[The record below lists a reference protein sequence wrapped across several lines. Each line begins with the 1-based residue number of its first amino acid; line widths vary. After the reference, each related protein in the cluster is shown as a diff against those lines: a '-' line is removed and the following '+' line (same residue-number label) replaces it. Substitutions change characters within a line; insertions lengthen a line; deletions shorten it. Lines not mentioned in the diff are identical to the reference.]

1 MAWVISQ
8 RRRNGPRFF
17 VSSDPRRGGVERSQN
32 MLSGEWSSLIVGD
45 ICICLAR
52 PSLILSPL
60 LVTESGD
67 PSWSR
72 SENHS
77 GLFISTLSSGCH
89 VLSTPSRVPHLT
101 SLDDRSKTRYCIKG
115 VHFPEKPGKI
125 NIFSSLMVFVLQ
137 QLHNAQLLCPRIHL
151 QRHVKDL
158 MDN

>member
-8 RRRNGPRFF
+8 RRRSEPRFF

-32 MLSGEWSSLIVGD
+32 MLSGEWSSLVSD
-45 ICICLAR
+45 ICVAR

-89 VLSTPSRVPHLT
+89 VLSTPSRVPQLKIWMTGASGRLYTVSKGFISQQNLT
-101 SLDDRSKTRYCIKG
+101 KSPFFISDG
-115 VHFPEKPGKI
+115 
-125 NIFSSLMVFVLQ
+125 IFSSIAL
-137 QLHNAQLLCPRIHL
+137 APCPLYRIHL
-151 QRHVKDL
+151 QRLVKVL

>member
-1 MAWVISQ
+1 VAWVISQ
-8 RRRNGPRFF
+8 PRRSEPRFF

-32 MLSGEWSSLIVGD
+32 MLSGKWSSLVSD
-45 ICICLAR
+45 ICVAR

-89 VLSTPSRVPHLT
+89 VLSTPSRVPQLT
-101 SLDDRSKTRYCIKG
+101 ILDDRSKWETIYCIQG
-115 VHFPEKPGKI
+115 VYFPAKSNKI
-125 NIFSSLMVFVLQ
+125 TIF
-137 QLHNAQLLCPRIHL
+137 HL
-151 QRHVKDL
+151 
-158 MDN
+158 

>member
-8 RRRNGPRFF
+8 RRRSEPRFF

-32 MLSGEWSSLIVGD
+32 MLSGEWSSLVSD
-45 ICICLAR
+45 ICVAR

-89 VLSTPSRVPHLT
+89 VLSTPRRVPQLT
-101 SLDDRSKTRYCIKG
+101 NLDDRSKWVREPDYILYLTKSPFFISDG
-115 VHFPEKPGKI
+115 
-125 NIFSSLMVFVLQ
+125 IFSLAL
-137 QLHNAQLLCPRIHL
+137 APCPLYRIQL
-151 QRHVKDL
+151 QRLVKVL